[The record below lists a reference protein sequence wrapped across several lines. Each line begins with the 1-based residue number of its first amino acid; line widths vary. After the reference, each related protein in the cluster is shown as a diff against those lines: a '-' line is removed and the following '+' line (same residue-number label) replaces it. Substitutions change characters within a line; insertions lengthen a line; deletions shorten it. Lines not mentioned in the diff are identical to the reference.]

1 VIAVI
6 VVVVS
11 AARVVVPIMTVPVCR
26 PKVIAVLLNGPVR
39 MPTGVD
45 TAINRRGVIRKPWPR
60 VSGPRR
66 LIRHHIP
73 LVSCWSMVE
82 AL

>member
-11 AARVVVPIMTVPVCR
+11 AALAVMPIMTVPVYR
-26 PKVIAVLLNGPVR
+26 PGMIAVLLNSLVR
-39 MPTGVD
+39 MTTGVGM
-45 TAINRRGVIRKPWPR
+45 AINRRGVIRKPCPR
-60 VSGPRR
+60 VSLTGR

-73 LVSCWSMVE
+73 LVSC
-82 AL
+82 

>member
-1 VIAVI
+1 MIAVI

-26 PKVIAVLLNGPVR
+26 PSMIAVLFNSLVR
-39 MPTGVD
+39 MPTGVGM
-45 TAINRRGVIRKPWPR
+45 AIHRWGVIRGPCPR
-60 VSGPRR
+60 VLMTRR

-73 LVSCWSMVE
+73 LASC
-82 AL
+82 